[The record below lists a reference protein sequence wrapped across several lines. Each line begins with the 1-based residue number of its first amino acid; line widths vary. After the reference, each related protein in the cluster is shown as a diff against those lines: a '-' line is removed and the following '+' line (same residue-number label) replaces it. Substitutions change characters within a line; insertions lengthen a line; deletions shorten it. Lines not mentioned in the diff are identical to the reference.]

1 MALTKIKEGISKF
14 FAKTENPDYIEIDLG
29 QESKKNKVLIK
40 PFVLKK
46 FEDTTEILNA
56 LREGYTIAVIDIRP
70 LKQKDI
76 IELKRS
82 VAKIKKTIEALE
94 GEIAG
99 FGENIV
105 IATPSFAEVYKPRML
120 PKKPEIPPG
129 MEGMETY

>member
-1 MALTKIKEGISKF
+1 MGKLKESISKF
-14 FAKTENPDYIEIDLG
+14 FGKEESPEYIEIDLG
-29 QESKKNKVLIK
+29 QETKKNKVIIK
-40 PFVLKK
+40 PFVLRK

-56 LREGYTIAVIDIRP
+56 LREGYTIAVIDIKP
-70 LKQKDI
+70 LKQKDV

-105 IATPSFAEVYKPRML
+105 IATPSFAEVYKP
-120 PKKPEIPPG
+120 KKVVQKAPPG
-129 MEGMETY
+129 MEGMDY